1 MGKNTI
7 TKQYTLTPSAGKR
20 LIAKAIVHI
29 PEIQEALQQRTIV
42 IVSGTTNGYVAE
54 EMLAH
59 SKQLEG
65 FSRERFFRGI
75 TLPPRYKVSQS
86 GRLEDGGTFAA
97 DVVIEK
103 GKWVKDKSLFEIV
116 NELQEG
122 DIIFKGA
129 NAVNLDTKQAAVLIG
144 HPQAGT
150 IGIIMQ
156 VVAGRRVSLYIPV
169 GLEKRIS
176 ANINELAQLINSP
189 RAKGIRYFPITGN
202 IITEIEAIHI
212 LTQAHAVL
220 FAAGGVS
227 GAEGCVWLAV
237 TGTEE
242 QIQKTD
248 EIIESVRYEKN
259 FVV

>member
-1 MGKNTI
+1 MQ
-7 TKQYTLTPSAGKR
+7 TKQYTLTPAAGKR
-20 LIAKAIVHI
+20 LIAKAIAVM
-29 PEIQEALQQRTIV
+29 PQVQEALHNKTIV

-54 EMLAH
+54 ELLQNIGQ
-59 SKQLEG
+59 SEG
-65 FSRERFFRGI
+65 FSKQCFLRGI

-86 GRLEDGGTFAA
+86 GRLEDGRTFAA

-103 GKWVKDKSLFEIV
+103 GKWIKDKSLFEVV
-116 NELQEG
+116 NDLQEG

-129 NAVNLDTKQAAVLIG
+129 NAVNIDTKQAAVLIG

-150 IGIIMQ
+150 IGVIMQ
-156 VVAGRRVSLYIPV
+156 AVAGRRVKLFIPV

-176 ANINELAQLINSP
+176 GNINELAQLINSP
-189 RAKGIRYFPITGN
+189 QTKGIRYFPITGT
-202 IITEIEAIHI
+202 IITELEAIHI
-212 LTQAHAVL
+212 LTGCHALL

-242 QIQKTD
+242 QIRKAD
-248 EIIESVRYEKN
+248 EVMETVRYENN
-259 FVV
+259 FVI